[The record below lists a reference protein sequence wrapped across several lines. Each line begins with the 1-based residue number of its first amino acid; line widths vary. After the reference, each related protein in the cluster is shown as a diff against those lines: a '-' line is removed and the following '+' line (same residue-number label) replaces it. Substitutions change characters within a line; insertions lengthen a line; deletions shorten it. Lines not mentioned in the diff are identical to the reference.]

1 MQIQDLRDKYNL
13 EVYTQRS
20 SCYSVFIDYESI
32 MKGLY
37 RVYSLDPFRRI
48 TSEYY
53 LNEMLAPDPV
63 QPNAY
68 LTVYPEGLID
78 VSITRDHPYKFLF
91 DHKELIEKA
100 IYDTEQIDWLCR
112 IWKEFRIE
120 PVSKVR
126 YRALVNPWW
135 GSSVYVLYDVFDLSR
150 NVNTAQTVLVSS
162 HTDSAF
168 LSVEEIRV
176 MVPNGSRAASYLVL
190 PISRT
195 LPDYKEVYEKLV
207 QNFNDLKVKENE
219 HQRDN
224 QQV

>member
-1 MQIQDLRDKYNL
+1 MQIQDLRDKYKL
-13 EVYTQRS
+13 EVYTEGSSRS
-20 SCYSVFIDYESI
+20 TGIDYKSI

-53 LNEMLAPDPV
+53 LNERLAPDPV

-68 LTVYPEGLID
+68 LTVYPKGQID
-78 VSITRDHPYKFLF
+78 VRITEGCPYKFLF

-100 IYDTEQIDWLCR
+100 IYDTEQTDWLCR
-112 IWKEFRIE
+112 IWNEFRIE
-120 PVSKVR
+120 PVSR
-126 YRALVNPWW
+126 TSYWALVGRWW
-135 GSSVYVLYDVFDLSR
+135 GSSTYVLYDVFDLSR
-150 NVNTAQTVLVSS
+150 NVSTAQTVLVSS
-162 HTDSAF
+162 HTDTAF

-190 PISRT
+190 PINST

>member
-1 MQIQDLRDKYNL
+1 M
-13 EVYTQRS
+13 
-20 SCYSVFIDYESI
+20 
-32 MKGLY
+32 
-37 RVYSLDPFRRI
+37 
-48 TSEYY
+48 
-53 LNEMLAPDPV
+53 
-63 QPNAY
+63 
-68 LTVYPEGLID
+68 
-78 VSITRDHPYKFLF
+78 
-91 DHKELIEKA
+91 
-100 IYDTEQIDWLCR
+100 
-112 IWKEFRIE
+112 
-120 PVSKVR
+120 R